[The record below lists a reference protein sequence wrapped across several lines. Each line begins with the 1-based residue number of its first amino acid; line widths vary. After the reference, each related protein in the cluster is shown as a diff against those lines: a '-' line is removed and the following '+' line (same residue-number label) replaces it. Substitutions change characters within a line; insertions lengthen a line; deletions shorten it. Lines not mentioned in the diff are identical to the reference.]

1 MSHKISELI
10 SNVLTLNSTL
20 TFDNDQVKAAISG
33 TEGLDNFTQKKR
45 TFLAVVKLTEL
56 QEIKALID
64 LANLCAS
71 DQDLAFTLYPIS
83 TGKNWGYGS
92 SQPSGI
98 EKKYRF
104 VRFGAI
110 K

>member
-71 DQDLAFTLYPIS
+71 DQDLAFTPTLSVPEKIGATVVANLVALKKIS
-83 TGKNWGYGS
+83 
-92 SQPSGI
+92 
-98 EKKYRF
+98 F
-104 VRFGAI
+104 C
-110 K
+110 